1 MQTLSRSNIL
11 MAAGAGLAIL
21 VVAVLFVV
29 PALRQEGG
37 GDAAGPGRGGTPPPS
52 SVFAQPIGEQ
62 VFASR
67 VEAIGTLEPNEMVA
81 LTLTASDRVTAV
93 YFEDGDR
100 VKQGKT
106 LLSLAQ
112 REQVALVESAE
123 ADLSQANQDLARVE
137 PLAQQGAVSTSELD
151 MARRNVN
158 AAAAQLRAVQSRQ
171 RDRVL
176 VAPFDGVLGF
186 RRVSVG
192 SLVGPGDVVA
202 TLIDDSVMRLE
213 FAVPSTFLRV
223 LRPGLE
229 IKASSADLPGQVF
242 TGTVDSIDNAID
254 PITRSVRVRANVP
267 NPSAI
272 LKSGMFMSVNLETE
286 PRRAMS
292 VPEVALQ
299 PRGPETFV
307 WVADTS
313 GPETVARRV
322 KIEPGLRQDGRVEVV
337 SGLSAGQLVITE
349 GALRVREGGPVVVV
363 EEAILQPKPAAR
375 NGAVGG
381 PAVNLD

>member
-1 MQTLSRSNIL
+1 MLKLIRQNPFKT
-11 MAAGAGLAIL
+11 AGAAFAAIL
-21 VVAVLFVV
+21 LIAA
-29 PALRQEGG
+29 PALTQQRGG
-37 GDAAGPGRGGTPPPS
+37 GPGGQGGGPPPA
-52 SVFAQPIGEQ
+52 SVFAEPAREQ
-62 VFASR
+62 VFTNR
-67 VEAIGTLEPNEMVA
+67 VEAIGTLEPNERVD
-81 LTLTASDRVTAV
+81 LTLTASDRVTAL

-100 VKQGKT
+100 VKKGKT

-112 REQVALVESAE
+112 REQVALVEAAE
-123 ADLSQANQDLARVE
+123 ADLAQARQDLARIE

-158 AAAAQLRAVQSRQ
+158 TASAQLRAVQSRQ
-171 RDRVL
+171 NDRVL

-192 SLVGPGDVVA
+192 SLVRPGDVVA

-213 FAVPSTFLRV
+213 FAVPSTFIRV

-229 IKASSADLPGQVF
+229 IEASTSDLPGQVF
-242 TGTVDSIDNAID
+242 SGTVDSIDNAID

-267 NPSAI
+267 NPSGV
-272 LKSGMFMSVNLETE
+272 LLSGMYMSVALQAE
-286 PRRAMS
+286 PRRALS

-313 GPETVARRV
+313 GAQTVARRV
-322 KIEPGLRQDGRVEVV
+322 KIEPGLRHNGRVEVV
-337 SGLSAGQLVITE
+337 SGLTAGQMVITE
-349 GALRVREGGPVVVV
+349 GALRVREGAPVVILDEKV
-363 EEAILQPKPAAR
+363 LQPGPAAR
-375 NGAVGG
+375 SGAVGS

>member
-1 MQTLSRSNIL
+1 MLKLIRQNPLKT
-11 MAAGAGLAIL
+11 AGAAFAAMLLIA
-21 VVAVLFVV
+21 A
-29 PALRQEGG
+29 PALTQQRGG
-37 GDAAGPGRGGTPPPS
+37 GPGGQAGGPPPS
-52 SVFAQPIGEQ
+52 SVFAEPAREQ
-62 VFASR
+62 VFTNR
-67 VEAIGTLEPNEMVA
+67 VEAIGTLEPNERVD
-81 LTLTASDRVTAV
+81 LTLTASDRVTAL

-100 VKQGKT
+100 VKKGKT

-123 ADLSQANQDLARVE
+123 AELAQARQDLARIK

-158 AAAAQLRAVQSRQ
+158 TASAQLRAVQSRQ
-171 RDRVL
+171 NDRVL

-192 SLVGPGDVVA
+192 SLVRPGDVVA

-213 FAVPSTFLRV
+213 FAVPSTFIRV

-229 IKASSADLPGQVF
+229 IEASTSDLPGQVF

-254 PITRSVRVRANVP
+254 PVTRSVRVRANVP
-267 NPSAI
+267 NPSGV
-272 LKSGMFMSVNLETE
+272 LLSGMYMSVALQAE
-286 PRRAMS
+286 PRRALS

-307 WVADTS
+307 WIADAS
-313 GPETVARRV
+313 GAQTVARRV
-322 KIEPGLRQDGRVEVV
+322 KIEPGMRHNGRVEVV
-337 SGLSAGQLVITE
+337 SGLTAGQMVITE
-349 GALRVREGGPVVVV
+349 GALRVREGAPVVILD
-363 EEAILQPKPAAR
+363 EKMLQPGPAAR
-375 NGAVGG
+375 SGAVGG

>member
-1 MQTLSRSNIL
+1 MLTLSRSNIL
-11 MAAGAGLAIL
+11 KAAGVAIVAAIL
-21 VVAVLFVV
+21 VAT
-29 PALRQEGG
+29 PALTQQRGG
-37 GDAAGPGRGGTPPPS
+37 GPGNSGRTPPPS
-52 SVFAQPIGEQ
+52 SVFAEPIREQ
-62 VFASR
+62 IFASR
-67 VEAIGTLEPNEMVA
+67 VEAIGTLEPNERVA

-93 YFEDGDR
+93 FFEDGDR
-100 VKQGKT
+100 VKKGKT

-112 REQVALVESAE
+112 REQVALVQSAE
-123 ADLSQANQDLARVE
+123 ADLAQANQDLARVE
-137 PLAQQGAVSTSELD
+137 PLAKQGAVSTSELD
-151 MARRNVN
+151 ATRRNVN
-158 AAAAQLRAVQSRQ
+158 TAAAQLRAVQSRQ
-171 RDRVL
+171 SDRVL

-213 FAVPSTFLRV
+213 FAVPSSFLRV

-229 IKASSADLPGQVF
+229 IKASTGDLPGQVF
-242 TGTVDSIDNAID
+242 SGAVDSIDNAID
-254 PITRSVRVRANVP
+254 PVTRSVRVRANVP

-272 LKSGMFMSVNLETE
+272 LKAGMYMSVNLEAE
-286 PRRAMS
+286 PRRALS

-313 GPETVARRV
+313 GEQTVARRV
-322 KIEPGLRQDGRVEVV
+322 KIEPGLRQNGRVEVV
-337 SGLSAGQLVITE
+337 SGLSAGQIVITE
-349 GALRVREGGPVVVV
+349 GALRVREGAPVVIVD
-363 EEAILQPKPAAR
+363 EGILQPKPAAR
-375 NGAVGG
+375 GGSVGG

>member
-1 MQTLSRSNIL
+1 MLKLIRQNPFKT
-11 MAAGAGLAIL
+11 AGAAFAAIL
-21 VVAVLFVV
+21 LIAA
-29 PALRQEGG
+29 PALTQQRGG
-37 GDAAGPGRGGTPPPS
+37 GPGGQGGGPPPA
-52 SVFAQPIGEQ
+52 SVFAEPAREQ
-62 VFASR
+62 VFTNR
-67 VEAIGTLEPNEMVA
+67 VEAIGTLEPNERVD
-81 LTLTASDRVTAV
+81 LTLTASDRVTAL

-100 VKQGKT
+100 VKKGKT

-112 REQVALVESAE
+112 REQVALVEAAE
-123 ADLSQANQDLARVE
+123 ADLAQARQDLARIE

-158 AAAAQLRAVQSRQ
+158 TASAQLRAVQSRQ
-171 RDRVL
+171 NDRVL

-192 SLVGPGDVVA
+192 SLVRPGDVVA

-213 FAVPSTFLRV
+213 FAVPSTFIRV

-229 IKASSADLPGQVF
+229 IEASTSDLPGQVF
-242 TGTVDSIDNAID
+242 SGTVDSIDNAID

-267 NPSAI
+267 NPSGV
-272 LKSGMFMSVNLETE
+272 LLSGMYMSVALQAE
-286 PRRAMS
+286 PRRALS

-313 GPETVARRV
+313 GAQTVARRV
-322 KIEPGLRQDGRVEVV
+322 KIEPGLRHNGRVEVV
-337 SGLSAGQLVITE
+337 SGLTAGQMVITE
-349 GALRVREGGPVVVV
+349 GALRVREGALVMILDEKV
-363 EEAILQPKPAAR
+363 LQPGPAAR
-375 NGAVGG
+375 SGAVGS

>member
-1 MQTLSRSNIL
+1 MLKLIRQNPLKT
-11 MAAGAGLAIL
+11 AGAALAAMLLI
-21 VVAVLFVV
+21 AA
-29 PALRQEGG
+29 PALTQQRGG
-37 GDAAGPGRGGTPPPS
+37 GPGGQAGGPPPS
-52 SVFAQPIGEQ
+52 SVFAEPAREQ
-62 VFASR
+62 VFTNR
-67 VEAIGTLEPNEMVA
+67 VEAIGTLEPNERVD
-81 LTLTASDRVTAV
+81 LTLTASDRVTAL

-100 VKQGKT
+100 VKKGKT

-123 ADLSQANQDLARVE
+123 AELAQARQDLARIE

-151 MARRNVN
+151 MARRNVST
-158 AAAAQLRAVQSRQ
+158 ASAQLRAVQSRQ
-171 RDRVL
+171 NDRVL

-192 SLVGPGDVVA
+192 SLVRPGDVVA

-213 FAVPSTFLRV
+213 FAVPSTFIRV

-229 IKASSADLPGQVF
+229 IEASTSDLPGQVF

-254 PITRSVRVRANVP
+254 PVTRSVRVRANVP
-267 NPSAI
+267 NPSGV
-272 LKSGMFMSVNLETE
+272 LLSGMYMSVALQAE
-286 PRRAMS
+286 PRRALS

-307 WVADTS
+307 WIADAS
-313 GPETVARRV
+313 GAQTVARRV
-322 KIEPGLRQDGRVEVV
+322 KIEPGMRHNGRVEVV
-337 SGLSAGQLVITE
+337 SGLTAGQMVITE
-349 GALRVREGGPVVVV
+349 GALRVREGAPVVILD
-363 EEAILQPKPAAR
+363 EKMLQPGPAAR
-375 NGAVGG
+375 SGAVGG

>member
-1 MQTLSRSNIL
+1 MLTLSRPNIFKAAGVAL
-11 MAAGAGLAIL
+11 VAAILIAAPALTQQRGGGPAGAGGA
-21 VVAVLFVV
+21 
-29 PALRQEGG
+29 
-37 GDAAGPGRGGTPPPS
+37 PPPS
-52 SVFAQPIGEQ
+52 SVFAEPIREQ

-67 VEAIGTLEPNEMVA
+67 VEAIGTLEPNEMAA

-93 YFEDGDR
+93 YFDDGDR
-100 VKQGKT
+100 VKKGKT

-112 REQVALVESAE
+112 REQAALVESAE
-123 ADLSQANQDLARVE
+123 ADLAQAEQDMARVE
-137 PLAQQGAVSTSELD
+137 PLAKQGAVSTSELD

-229 IKASSADLPGQVF
+229 IQASSDDLPGQVF
-242 TGTVDSIDNAID
+242 NGTVDSIDNAID
-254 PITRSVRVRANVP
+254 PVTRSVRVRANVP

-272 LKSGMFMSVNLETE
+272 LKAGMYMSVTLEAA

-307 WVADTS
+307 WVAEAD
-313 GPETVARRV
+313 GAQTVARRV
-322 KIEPGLRQDGRVEVV
+322 KIEPGLRHEGRVEVV
-337 SGLSAGQLVITE
+337 SGLTAGQMVITE
-349 GALRVREGGPVVVV
+349 GALRVREGAPVVIVD
-363 EEAILQPKPAAR
+363 EGILQPRPAAR
-375 NGAVGG
+375 SGSVGG

>member
-1 MQTLSRSNIL
+1 MLTLSRPNIFK
-11 MAAGAGLAIL
+11 AAGAAL
-21 VVAVLFVV
+21 VAALLVAA
-29 PALRQEGG
+29 PALTQQRGG
-37 GDAAGPGRGGTPPPS
+37 GPGGAQGGPPPA
-52 SVFAQPIGEQ
+52 SVFVEPIREQ
-62 VFASR
+62 TFASR
-67 VEAIGTLEPNEMVA
+67 VEAIGTLQANEHVE
-81 LTLTASDRVTAV
+81 LTLTVSDRVTAV
-93 YFEDGDR
+93 YFDDGDR
-100 VKQGKT
+100 VKKGKT
-106 LLSLAQ
+106 LVSLAQ

-123 ADLSQANQDLARVE
+123 ADLAQAEQDLARVE
-137 PLAQQGAVSTSELD
+137 PLAKQGAVSTSELD

-171 RDRVL
+171 NDRVL

-186 RRVSVG
+186 RQVSVG
-192 SLVGPGDVVA
+192 SLVRPGDVVA

-229 IKASSADLPGQVF
+229 IKASTDDLPGQVF
-242 TGTVDSIDNAID
+242 TGTVDSIDNSID
-254 PITRSVRVRANVP
+254 PITRSVRVRAIVP

-272 LKSGMFMSVNLETE
+272 LKAGMYMSVNLETE

-307 WVADTS
+307 WVAETS
-313 GPETVARRV
+313 GAQTIARRV

-337 SGLSAGQLVITE
+337 SGLTTGQMVITE
-349 GALRVREGGPVVVV
+349 GALRVREGAPVMIV
-363 EEAILQPKPAAR
+363 EEGILQPRPAAR
-375 NGAVGG
+375 SGAVGG
-381 PAVNLD
+381 AAVNLD

>member
-1 MQTLSRSNIL
+1 MLKLIRQNPLKT
-11 MAAGAGLAIL
+11 AGAAFAAMLLIA
-21 VVAVLFVV
+21 A
-29 PALRQEGG
+29 PALTQQRGG
-37 GDAAGPGRGGTPPPS
+37 GPGGQAGGPPPS
-52 SVFAQPIGEQ
+52 SVFAEPAREQ
-62 VFASR
+62 VFTNR
-67 VEAIGTLEPNEMVA
+67 VEAIGTLEPNERVD
-81 LTLTASDRVTAV
+81 LTLTASDRVTAL

-100 VKQGKT
+100 VKKGKT

-123 ADLSQANQDLARVE
+123 AELAQARQDLARIE

-151 MARRNVN
+151 MARRNVST
-158 AAAAQLRAVQSRQ
+158 ASAQLRAVQSRQ
-171 RDRVL
+171 NDRVL

-192 SLVGPGDVVA
+192 SLVRPGDVVA

-213 FAVPSTFLRV
+213 FAVPSTFIRV

-229 IKASSADLPGQVF
+229 IEASTSDLPGQVF

-254 PITRSVRVRANVP
+254 PVTRSVRVRANVP
-267 NPSAI
+267 NPSGV
-272 LKSGMFMSVNLETE
+272 LLSGMYMSVALQAE
-286 PRRAMS
+286 PRRALS

-307 WVADTS
+307 WIADAS
-313 GPETVARRV
+313 GAQTVARRV
-322 KIEPGLRQDGRVEVV
+322 KIEPGMRHNGRVEVV
-337 SGLSAGQLVITE
+337 SGLTAGQMVITE
-349 GALRVREGGPVVVV
+349 GALRVREGAPVVILD
-363 EEAILQPKPAAR
+363 EKMLQPGPAAR
-375 NGAVGG
+375 SGAVGG